1 MVQHNQLGQCALG
14 ADDIGRVSRR
24 TWLAG
29 ALLGLSAAYG
39 PIRPGFSQRVKAGQ
53 SNGDSD
59 TAEIEQVQAIA
70 KKAGLERFSHKQTAH
85 FLGIGD
91 ADARFRADALN
102 ICESLAPVFLQHF
115 NAKEFKLAMPKNRLT
130 VITLKSAESYKAFI
144 GKDPGA
150 IVGGHYDLDT
160 NRLVMFDFRP
170 EGEEPGVVNDPTRV
184 NRLTLVHEAT
194 HLLCFNTGLLSRHSN
209 VPDWVSE
216 GLATYV
222 EMWRN
227 KQTKIG
233 EPNIPWLSHLNQVK
247 SSGESIPIAE
257 LVASDKS
264 FEDDTTAQISYAE
277 SWLMVHYLMKSHE
290 QTPKFRAYLAGLA
303 SEESAAK
310 RAEFAEKHL
319 GSLEKLSRELDR
331 YLKRVSR

>member
-1 MVQHNQLGQCALG
+1 MVRHNRLGQCALG
-14 ADDIGRVSRR
+14 VDNIGRVSRR

-29 ALLGLSAAYG
+29 ALLGLPAAYG
-39 PIRPGFSQRVKAGQ
+39 SIRPAFSQQVKGGE
-53 SNGDSD
+53 SKGDSD
-59 TAEIEQVQAIA
+59 TAEIEQVQAVA
-70 KKAGLERFSHKQTAH
+70 KKAGLERFTYSRTPH

-91 ADARFRADALN
+91 ANARFRTDALN

-130 VITLKSAESYKAFI
+130 VITLKGAESYKAFI
-144 GKDPGA
+144 GEDPGA
-150 IVGGHYDLDT
+150 IRGGHYDLDT

-170 EGEEPGVVNDPTRV
+170 EGEGPGVVNDPTRV
-184 NRLTLVHEAT
+184 NRMTLVHEAT
-194 HLLCFNTGLLSRHSN
+194 HLLCFNTGLLSRQTN

-233 EPNIPWLSHLNQVK
+233 EPNIPWLSHLNNVK
-247 SSGESIPIAE
+247 AGGENIPIAE

-264 FEDDTTAQISYAE
+264 FDDDKTAQTAYGE
-277 SWLMVHYLMKSHE
+277 SWLLVHYLMKSHE
-290 QTPKFRAYLAGLA
+290 QTLKFRAYLAGLA
-303 SEESAAK
+303 SEEAAAK
-310 RAEFAEKHL
+310 RVEFAEKHL
-319 GSLEKLSRELDR
+319 GSLEKLSRDLDR
-331 YLKRVSR
+331 YLKRVGR

>member
-14 ADDIGRVSRR
+14 VDDIGRVSRR
-24 TWLAG
+24 TWLVG

-70 KKAGLERFSHKQTAH
+70 KKAGLARFSHKSTAH

-91 ADARFRADALN
+91 AEARFRTDALN

-115 NAKEFKLAMPKNRLT
+115 NAKEFKLALPKNRLT

-144 GKDPGA
+144 GEDPGA
-150 IVGGHYDLDT
+150 IRGGHYDLDT

-170 EGEEPGVVNDPTRV
+170 EGEEAGVVNDPTRV
-184 NRLTLVHEAT
+184 NRMTLVHEAT
-194 HLLCFNTGLLSRHSN
+194 HLLCFNTGLLSRQTN

-233 EPNIPWLSHLNQVK
+233 EPNVLRLSPLITVK
-247 SSGESIPIAE
+247 SNGTMIPIAD
-257 LVASDKS
+257 LVASDKP
-264 FEDDTTAQISYAE
+264 FDDARTAQTAYGE
-277 SWLMVHYLMKSHE
+277 SWLLVHYLMKSHE
-290 QTPKFRAYLAGLA
+290 QMPKFRAYLAGLA
-303 SEESAAK
+303 SEEAAAK
-310 RAEFAEKHL
+310 RVEFAEKHL
-319 GSLEKLSRELDR
+319 GSLEKLSRDLDR
-331 YLKRVSR
+331 YLKRVGR

>member
-1 MVQHNQLGQCALG
+1 MVRHNRLGQCALG
-14 ADDIGRVSRR
+14 AVDIGRVSRR
-24 TWLAG
+24 TWLAR
-29 ALLGLSAAYG
+29 ALLGLPAAYG
-39 PIRPGFSQRVKAGQ
+39 SIRPAFSQQVKGGE

-59 TAEIEQVQAIA
+59 TAEIEQVQAIG
-70 KKAGLERFSHKQTAH
+70 KKAGLERFSHKSTAH

-91 ADARFRADALN
+91 ANARFRTDALN

-144 GKDPGA
+144 SEDPGA
-150 IVGGHYDLDT
+150 IRGGHYDLDT

-170 EGEEPGVVNDPTRV
+170 EGQGPGVVNDPTRV
-184 NRLTLVHEAT
+184 NRMTLVHEAT
-194 HLLCFNTGLLSRHSN
+194 HLLCFNTGLLSRQTN

-233 EPNIPWLSHLNQVK
+233 EPNIPWLSHLNNVK
-247 SSGESIPIAE
+247 AGGENIPIAE

-264 FEDDTTAQISYAE
+264 FDDDKTAQVSYAE
-277 SWLMVHYLMKSHE
+277 SWLMVHYLMKSPQ

-303 SEESAAK
+303 SEEAAAK
-310 RAEFAEKHL
+310 RVEFAEKHL
-319 GSLEKLSRELDR
+319 GSLEKLGRDLDR
-331 YLKRVSR
+331 HLKRVGR